1 MTDRRAF
8 LQAIALGALLP
19 PGVPAGAPRT
29 PGRPAAA
36 IPLRSERT
44 TGGRTSMYLAYTS
57 FAVRMLQGRDIL
69 KSTAAALDA
78 HAFLQLCRR
87 FHVGGGAGR
96 PLAAAGRQPGGARR
110 RPRRIRA
117 AAHRHRALRSVPLSR
132 VARGIRAGCG
142 RGAVARRD
150 AGPRGAAVWTA
161 LRELRDARRRGMRS
175 SRNGAT
181 RSRACGRSSI
191 AILSRS
197 ASRTTRTG
205 SRRSWS
211 RCSGKSTARTSARA
225 SISATT
231 SLCSRIPTRRSQ
243 VLAPYA
249 VTTHLKDMA
258 VRRTER
264 LRAVGG
270 AARAGRCCR
279 STGTLRRCGRHARR
293 RRCASR

>member
-29 PGRPAAA
+29 AGRPAAA
-36 IPLRSERT
+36 SAPRSERT

-87 FHVGGGAGR
+87 FRVGGGAGR
-96 PLAAAGRQPGGARR
+96 PLAAAGRQPGGARG
-110 RPRRIRA
+110 RPHAAFEQQRIAIELSVPFRYLESPEAYAQA
-117 AAHRHRALRSVPLSR
+117 AA
-132 VARGIRAGCG
+132 VAQSLG
-142 RGAVARRD
+142 RD
-150 AGPRGAAVWTA
+150 ARPCGAAVWA
-161 LRELRDARRRGMRS
+161 PLRELRDARRRGIRS
-175 SRNGAT
+175 WRSGAT
-181 RSRACGRSSI
+181 RSRACGRSST

-211 RCSGKSTARTSARA
+211 ALLREHRQ
-225 SISATT
+225 
-231 SLCSRIPTRRSQ
+231 PERRR
-243 VLAPYA
+243 
-249 VTTHLKDMA
+249 
-258 VRRTER
+258 VRR
-264 LRAVGG
+264 LRQQPG
-270 AARAGRCCR
+270 AARGSRR
-279 STGTLRRCGRHARR
+279 DDRRC
-293 RRCASR
+293 SRPTP